1 VLLENVFV
9 VSFSVGVG
17 LDLSGEE
24 ALEAVVRCIDQ
35 LLASV
40 KLVADT
46 ESSTNNVNGTIGLA
60 NCCDPLCED
69 FIKCS
74 RNGVNIVN
82 TYNRRMVNDLS
93 EKDEARK

>member
-9 VSFSVGVG
+9 VVLSVGVG
-17 LDLSGEE
+17 LNLSSEE

-40 KLVADT
+40 KLIADT
-46 ESSTNNVNGTIGLA
+46 KSSTNNVNGTIRLA
-60 NCCDPLCED
+60 NCCDPLSED
-69 FIKCS
+69 FIKCG
-74 RNGVNIVN
+74 RDGVNVVN
-82 TYNRRMVNDLS
+82 AYNRRSVNDLS